1 MSGAERTRVAL
12 KVDVDTHAGLRD
24 GVPVIRDR
32 LAAYG
37 IPASFFVVCGPDT
50 MGRRV
55 GQLLRPRFVAKL
67 IRTRAPS
74 VYGWRTLLSGTL
86 LPARPI
92 AAAFPELLRALV
104 REGHE
109 VAVHGHDHARWQD
122 RLPALDRDA
131 VVAEVARARAVYRET
146 LGLDP
151 RGFGAPGWRCTAAS
165 LAAVDDA
172 GFGYRSDTRGTVP
185 YRPAI
190 EGRVF
195 RVPELPTTLPTLDET
210 YGVVARDPAAL
221 ADDLVGR
228 LRPGA
233 LEVHT
238 IHAELEGGAHRDVLD
253 AFLSRTAGR
262 VRFVRLCDEADALD
276 VAPLPICQVRDGRV
290 PGRPL
295 PVAVQQPI
303 AETSEERRHARG
315 APGR

>member
-1 MSGAERTRVAL
+1 VSSGEPPRVAL
-12 KVDVDTHAGLRD
+12 KVDVDTHDGLRA
-24 GVPVIRDR
+24 GVPVIRER
-32 LAAYG
+32 LGAYG
-37 IPASFFVVCGPDT
+37 IRASFFVVCGPDT
-50 MGRRV
+50 MGRRL
-55 GQLLRPRFVAKL
+55 GRLLRPSFVLKL

-122 RLPALDRDA
+122 RLPALDA
-131 VVAEVARARAVYRET
+131 ATVVAEVARARAVYREA
-146 LGLDP
+146 LGADP

-165 LAAVDDA
+165 LGAVDDA
-172 GFGYRSDTRGTVP
+172 GFAYRSDTRGTAP

-190 EGRVF
+190 RGHAF

-210 YGVVARDPAAL
+210 YGVLGRDPALL
-221 ADDLVGR
+221 ADDLVAR

-233 LEVHT
+233 LNVHT
-238 IHAELEGGAHRDVLD
+238 IHAELEGGPHADVLD
-253 AFLSRTAGR
+253 AFLSRTVER

-276 VAPLPICQVRDGRV
+276 VGALPICEVRDGTL

-295 PVAVQQPI
+295 PVAVQQPPD
-303 AETSEERRHARG
+303 AC
-315 APGR
+315 